1 MTRGAHQ
8 GAEKRLSIV
17 LVRAHSYSGEVSI
30 RLAGTSPFVALVRA
44 HSYSLH
50 TPLNEV
56 VMIASVYTRVYNS
69 VHVGTQLYT
78 HVYTKQ
84 HTLRAQKLYL

>member
-1 MTRGAHQ
+1 MKPSTAQ
-8 GAEKRLSIV
+8 GKDYLQNWHEPIRCADMSPSSVPR
-17 LVRAHSYSGEVSI
+17 RAY
-30 RLAGTSPFVALVRA
+30 
-44 HSYSLH
+44 SYSLGE
-50 TPLNEV
+50 PLDEV

-84 HTLRAQKLYL
+84 DTTGAQKRG